1 MMKMAQNNM
10 DYQAATQLYS
20 RGLNLIKNAIGS
32 KG

>member
-1 MMKMAQNNM
+1 M